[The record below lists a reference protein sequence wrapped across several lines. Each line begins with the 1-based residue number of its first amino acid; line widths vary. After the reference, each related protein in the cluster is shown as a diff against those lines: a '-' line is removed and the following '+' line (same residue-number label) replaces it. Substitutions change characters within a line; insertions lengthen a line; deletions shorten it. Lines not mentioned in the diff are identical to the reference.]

1 MSGVTTSGTASGAAA
16 RPRSLAR
23 RVGDALTMFLVT
35 GLSLVLLVY
44 VGFGEGKRTYG
55 EFQVDKVAAQ
65 AGIARNSME
74 AFLRHGLPV
83 RQYVGFGTLTQPIVD
98 TADIAG
104 IIAYDQSG
112 REIFRNIDRTNP
124 DVQPPPGIERVAE
137 NVTVNQT
144 DDFYQVVLP
153 LRSRFE
159 IVGSLVAIVAIT
171 RR

>member
-74 AFLRHGLPV
+74 AFLRHGLLDSRALPENLRSLV
-83 RQYVGFGTLTQPIVD
+83 PPSVP
-98 TADIAG
+98 
-104 IIAYDQSG
+104 SG
-112 REIFRNIDRTNP
+112 RPVLQFQFNKKKRRT
-124 DVQPPPGIERVAE
+124 R
-137 NVTVNQT
+137 
-144 DDFYQVVLP
+144 
-153 LRSRFE
+153 
-159 IVGSLVAIVAIT
+159 
-171 RR
+171 